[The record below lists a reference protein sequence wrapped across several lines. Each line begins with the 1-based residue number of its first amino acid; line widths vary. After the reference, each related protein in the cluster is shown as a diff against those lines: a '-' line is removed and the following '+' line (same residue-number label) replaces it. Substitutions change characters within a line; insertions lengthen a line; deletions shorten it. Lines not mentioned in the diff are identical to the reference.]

1 MLKNSFLERDCHAH
15 LFNHNNM
22 IENEISCGTNILK
35 HRFSKH
41 CSKVKEPTHHPR
53 LLPSKHAKQ
62 NSGRARLY
70 SSSRSRG
77 LYWQRM
83 QQAQCKSNKSA
94 VLRSKRTGGFCASRA
109 LPLGSSYTYGTRLL
123 HYYCVL
129 LTALL
134 CSHGPREVRILTTK
148 ASDLRTT
155 RQQLLA
161 KFSRLMALCVQ
172 GAQAAVKSLDFLL
185 IEIPEH
191 YTAVHRRGAI
201 LC

>member
-22 IENEISCGTNILK
+22 IENEISCGTNIVK

-62 NSGRARLY
+62 NSGRARLQ
-70 SSSRSRG
+70 RAAIQQQQPRP
-77 LYWQRM
+77 YWQRM

-123 HYYCVL
+123 HYYVATVLARFAYLLPKPAIYVL
-129 LTALL
+129 LAL
-134 CSHGPREVRILTTK
+134 E
-148 ASDLRTT
+148 T

-172 GAQAAVKSLDFLL
+172 GALAAVKSLDFLL

-191 YTAVHRRGAI
+191 YTAVHCRGAI